1 MKYSWSNVHVTF
13 DTCIS
18 SVHIICMTIHD
29 TSITAAGKEFRD
41 EVVNVI
47 QRLLILYFLAST
59 FDHMHEVVVQS
70 SVLAFEHC
78 V

>member
-1 MKYSWSNVHVTF
+1 
-13 DTCIS
+13 
-18 SVHIICMTIHD
+18 MTIHD

-70 SVLAFEHC
+70 SVLAFEQC